1 MIGCVTS
8 CILTGMEPTT
18 LPKAPATYEDLKR
31 VPDHL
36 VAQILDG
43 ELIVHPRP
51 AIPHA
56 RVASQL
62 MAMLL
67 PPFSNDDGGPND
79 WEILIE
85 PELHLGPDVLV
96 PDLAGWTR
104 ERMPRT
110 PVAPYVTLAP
120 DWVCEVLSPS
130 TEQVDR
136 ERKLPIYAR
145 EGIRHVWLIDPG
157 IQELTVFR
165 LDTGHY
171 TRIGIFNEEDIARAA
186 PFAAVA
192 LELER
197 LWPY

>member
-1 MIGCVTS
+1 
-8 CILTGMEPTT
+8 MEPTT
-18 LPKAPATYEDLKR
+18 LPRVPATYEDLKQ

-36 VAQILDG
+36 VAQIVDG

-51 AIPHA
+51 ASVHA
-56 RVASQL
+56 RVTSQL
-62 MAMLL
+62 GAMLL
-67 PPFSNDDGGPND
+67 PPFGNGDGGLGD
-79 WEILIE
+79 WEILDE
-85 PELHLGPDVLV
+85 PELHLGPDILV
-96 PDLAGWTR
+96 PDLAGWKR
-104 ERMPRT
+104 ERMPT
-110 PVAPYVTLAP
+110 LPQVPYYTLAP

-157 IQELTVFR
+157 IQELSVFR

-171 TRIGIFNEEDIARAA
+171 AHIGTFNEEDLARAA
-186 PFAAVA
+186 PFDAVE

>member
-1 MIGCVTS
+1 MGCASS

-18 LPKAPATYEDLKR
+18 LPRVPATYEDLKQ

-36 VAQILDG
+36 VAQIVDG

-51 AIPHA
+51 ALRHA
-56 RVASQL
+56 YIASQL
-62 MAMLL
+62 GALLL
-67 PPFSNDDGGPND
+67 PPFMNGDGGPGD
-79 WEILIE
+79 WVILDE
-85 PELHLGPDVLV
+85 PELHLGPDILV
-96 PDLAGWTR
+96 PDLAGWKR
-104 ERMPRT
+104 ERMPQF
-110 PVAPYVTLAP
+110 PEAPYSTLAP

-145 EGIRHVWLIDPG
+145 EGVRHVWLIDPG

-171 TRIGIFNEEDIARAA
+171 AHIATFNEEDLARAS
-186 PFAAVA
+186 PFDALE

>member
-1 MIGCVTS
+1 
-8 CILTGMEPTT
+8 MEPTT
-18 LPKAPATYEDLKR
+18 LPRVPATYEDLKK

-36 VAQILDG
+36 VAQIVDG

-51 AIPHA
+51 ALPH
-56 RVASQL
+56 VYVSSQL
-62 MAMLL
+62 GALL
-67 PPFSNDDGGPND
+67 GPPFSNGNGGPGD
-79 WEILIE
+79 WVILDE
-85 PELHLGPDVLV
+85 PELHLGPDILV
-96 PDLAGWTR
+96 PDLAGWKR
-104 ERMPRT
+104 ERMPQF
-110 PVAPYVTLAP
+110 PQAPYFTLVP

-186 PFAAVA
+186 PFDAVA
-192 LELER
+192 LELEQ